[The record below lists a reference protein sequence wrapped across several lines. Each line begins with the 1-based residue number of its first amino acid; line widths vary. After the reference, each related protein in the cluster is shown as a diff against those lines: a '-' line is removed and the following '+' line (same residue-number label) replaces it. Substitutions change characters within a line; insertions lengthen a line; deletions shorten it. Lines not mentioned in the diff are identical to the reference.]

1 MTRPMFGTV
10 LFVLLLIICWRSRGA
25 IFPVLIAVI
34 LGVTIAIEPGAL
46 SRTSMSVSDGLRN
59 GLTSLSRGLFGSA

>member
-1 MTRPMFGTV
+1 MFGTV

-25 IFPVLIAVI
+25 IFPVLIAII

-59 GLTSLSRGLFGSA
+59 GLTSLSRGLFGNA

>member
-25 IFPVLIAVI
+25 IFPVLIALL
-34 LGVTIAIEPGAL
+34 LGVTITAQQGAL
-46 SRTSMSVSDGLRN
+46 ANTSVSVADGLRN
-59 GLTSLSRGLFGSA
+59 GLTTLSRGLFGSA